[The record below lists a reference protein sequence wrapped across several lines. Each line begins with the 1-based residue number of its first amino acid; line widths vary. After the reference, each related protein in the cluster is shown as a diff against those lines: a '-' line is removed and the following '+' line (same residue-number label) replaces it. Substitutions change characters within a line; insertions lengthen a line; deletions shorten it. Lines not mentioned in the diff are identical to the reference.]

1 MIPFG
6 TNTVTLLHKEG
17 DKYKRYTLTG
27 CSWQQTKVRSMD
39 SNVLEIALETICRIP
54 HNQKKPD
61 TGDLLILGETK
72 IAAENEIGLKRQLQA
87 LREHGKSAFL
97 VQQVKDNGNGCPLP
111 HYAASGA

>member
-17 DKYKRYTLTG
+17 NTYKRYTLTG
-27 CSWQQTKVRSMD
+27 CSWRQTKVRGMD

-54 HNQKKPD
+54 YTQKKPD
-61 TGDLLILGETK
+61 IGDLLILGETK
-72 IAAENEIGLKRQLQA
+72 IAAENEVGLVRQLDA
-87 LREHGKSAFL
+87 LREHGKSAFRVL
-97 VQQVKDNGNGCPLP
+97 TVKDNSNGCPLP